1 MTIIAAWI
9 DGISNPGSKIKTQG
23 LKSCLAELQKK
34 YPERNYELLRRG
46 GKWFIVEGE
55 K

>member
-1 MTIIAAWI
+1 MTVIAAWI
-9 DGISNPGSKIKTQG
+9 DGYSNAGYKIKTESI
-23 LKSCLAELQKK
+23 KNELASLQKR
-34 YPERNYELLRRG
+34 YPEKNYELLRRG